1 MSGAVSAVVPRGS
14 AAGWGGKPVIVTG
27 ALVLIVMSMVLPIP
41 PGVLDAGF
49 ALSIATATL
58 ILVMAALV
66 DKPTDFQAFP
76 VLLLVTLLM
85 RLSLTVSSTRLILT
99 QGHTGPD
106 AAGNVISG
114 FAQFVA
120 GGSLMV
126 GLTVFAVISV
136 VNFMVITKGAGRMAE
151 VSARFALDSLPG
163 KQLAIDGDLNAG
175 SITHEEAKAR
185 RQQEGREIS
194 FFGSLDGA
202 SKFVKGDAVASIVIT
217 LINLIVG
224 LAVGIV
230 AHGLPLEQAMRTY
243 SHLTIGDGLVTQI
256 PALITSMAAALLLA
270 RGDAT
275 DSTSDMLSSQLVN
288 NWRAPAVVMAGM
300 GVMALVPGM
309 PTLLFLVVAG
319 VAGALAWR
327 VRAATEAPAQ
337 DDPDAPAQAAEAP
350 AARIGDI
357 LDMDEISVEIGM
369 GLVHAALDSAR
380 GLGPRIENLRIHVAR
395 QYGVILPDVRI
406 TDAAELDPG
415 AYVIRIHGVTRG
427 KGALRDGQVLVLG
440 AEEVLTVIGG
450 EAVREPVYAA
460 PARWVPTARQEDAAL
475 AGATV
480 ITPMEVLSTHLME
493 VVRANLPALLS
504 LGGVQRMLG
513 ELRELSDP
521 RRAESYRKLFDSLIP
536 EKVSPEAL
544 LAVLRLLLEDGVSVR
559 NLPMIVDAM
568 AEHRNDGGPEVV
580 CDAVRRRLRGQITQ
594 SLSQDGTL
602 ELMQLAPGWEAEFVR
617 VESEVARG
625 TGAAALP
632 QLARRLSEAVRD
644 AVGSRAGR
652 LLPLAVPDHR
662 RRQVRG
668 ILAASS
674 ITNPV
679 IGLDEIDPEQPLRL
693 VQTVETPP

>member
-1 MSGAVSAVVPRGS
+1 MSGAVATVASAGG
-14 AAGWGGKPVIVTG
+14 AAGWGGRPVIVTG
-27 ALVLIVMSMVLPIP
+27 MLVLIVMSMVLPIP
-41 PGVLDAGF
+41 AGLLDAGF

-76 VLLLVTLLM
+76 ILLLVSLLI
-85 RLSLTVSSTRLILT
+85 RLSLNVSSTRLILT
-99 QGHTGPD
+99 QGHTGTD
-106 AAGNVISG
+106 AAGHVIGG
-114 FAQFVA
+114 FSQFVA
-120 GGSLMV
+120 GGSIMV

-175 SITHEEAKAR
+175 SITHDEAKAR

-202 SKFVKGDAVASIVIT
+202 SKFVKGDAVAGIVIT

-230 AHGLPLEQAMRTY
+230 VHGLALDEAMRTY
-243 SHLTIGDGLVTQI
+243 SYLTIGDGLVTQI

-270 RGDAT
+270 RGGAT
-275 DSTSDMLSSQLVN
+275 DSTADMLSTQLIR

-300 GVMALVPGM
+300 ALMALVPGM
-309 PTLLFLVVAG
+309 PTLLFLAVAG
-319 VAGALAWR
+319 IAGALAWR
-327 VRAATEAPAQ
+327 VRATEAGPAA
-337 DDPDAPAQAAEAP
+337 DSAAPAPAAEAP

-406 TDAAELDPG
+406 TDAADLDPG
-415 AYVIRIHGVTRG
+415 AYVIRIHGVLRG
-427 KGALRDGQVLVLG
+427 RGELRDGQVLVLG
-440 AEEVLTVIGG
+440 NDDTLARIGG
-450 EAVREPVYAA
+450 DSVREPVYAA
-460 PARWVPTARQEDAAL
+460 PARWIPAARQEDAAL

-493 VVRANLPALLS
+493 VVRANLPALMS
-504 LGGVQRMLG
+504 LAGLQRMLG
-513 ELRELSDP
+513 ELRDLSDA

-568 AEHRNDGGPEVV
+568 AEHRNEGAPEAV

-594 SLSQDGTL
+594 ALSYDGTL
-602 ELMQLAPGWEAEFVR
+602 ELMQLAPGWEGEFVR

-625 TGAAALP
+625 TGGAALP
-632 QLARRLSEAVRD
+632 QLARRLTEAMR
-644 AVGSRAGR
+644 AATQSRPGR

-668 ILAASS
+668 ILAASGV
-674 ITNPV
+674 TNPV

-693 VQTVETPP
+693 VQTVEAA